1 METIITIGY
10 CDGKDRTGV
19 QRDIPTLTVMQ
30 ANYSKKEITVLNTI
44 QGDKAKNIYE
54 ELTNLKR

>member
-1 METIITIGY
+1 METTITIGY

-19 QRDIPTLTVMQ
+19 QRDIPTLTVMH
-30 ANYSKKEITVLNTI
+30 ADYSTKEITVLNTI
-44 QGDKAKNIYE
+44 QGDKAKNIYT